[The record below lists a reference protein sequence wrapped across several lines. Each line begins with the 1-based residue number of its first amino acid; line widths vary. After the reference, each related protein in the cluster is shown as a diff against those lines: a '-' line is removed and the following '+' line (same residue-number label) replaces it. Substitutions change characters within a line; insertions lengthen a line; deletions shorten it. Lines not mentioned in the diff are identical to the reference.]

1 MYTCT
6 QCGVLLQQKNFLA
19 MEFTVTLALLFWQVL
34 KFSSWN
40 SKPLKVKALLLQNI
54 TDQLRSDKVPHPTTT
69 EPSSAS
75 VFPKMTTVG
84 VKNVKTP
91 SNMKLTVL

>member
-1 MYTCT
+1 M
-6 QCGVLLQQKNFLA
+6 K
-19 MEFTVTLALLFWQVL
+19 FTFTLALLFWQVL

-40 SKPLKVKALLLQNI
+40 SKPLKVKALLLQN
-54 TDQLRSDKVPHPTTT
+54 TADQLLCHKAPHPTIM
-69 EPSSAS
+69 EPSTAS
-75 VFPKMTTVG
+75 ILPIMATVG